1 VIDDDYM
8 IVQSRISN
16 EEQFGKY
23 RQAVMPL
30 IERFGGKH
38 VRGGAVLATGRDD
51 PQRARPGSGRCSAPA
66 SSQGPGIQTSRSS
79 VAMTAYLPRAN
90 SLELVRAVV
99 GRRIPLEDIA
109 DRR

>member
-38 VRGGAVLATGRDD
+38 VRGGAALATGRDD
-51 PQRARPGSGRCSAPA
+51 PQRARPVAAVVAPLPRPKDPA
-66 SSQGPGIQTSRSS
+66 SRHP
-79 VAMTAYLPRAN
+79 ALP
-90 SLELVRAVV
+90 S
-99 GRRIPLEDIA
+99 P
-109 DRR
+109 